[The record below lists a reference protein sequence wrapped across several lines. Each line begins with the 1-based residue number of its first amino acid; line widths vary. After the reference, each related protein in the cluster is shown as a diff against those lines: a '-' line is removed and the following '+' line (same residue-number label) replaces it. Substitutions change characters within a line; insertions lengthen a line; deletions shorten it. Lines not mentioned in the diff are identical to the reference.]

1 MSART
6 LLMRIGSSPVAVLL
20 AWFATRALLVGATT
34 GLVPYPDG
42 PLVINDVKL
51 YAEWSDLLVTGRF
64 PTGDDMWQYP
74 PAAGLAFALAA
85 LLGPNPVAAF
95 VGIVLAADLAIT
107 VVLLVAGR
115 RARGVTAFA
124 AARPQGV
131 GGNDAAWAWVVGGLL
146 VGPVLV
152 ARFDVLPTLF
162 AVIGLV
168 LATGVAASLAASRRT
183 HWASAAAGAAFSIG
197 ALLKAWPALLLVSV
211 PRRALP
217 AAIAGFIVAAA
228 VVLLGVSLWA
238 DGAVSF
244 LGEQGARG
252 LQIESV
258 GAWPFMVANAFAFD
272 VPTEFRYGAMEVD
285 LPITIPLGLA
295 ITLAGFAVLGVF
307 AVLRLLG
314 RLEGVAPADVA
325 LATVLVSVVTSR
337 VLSPQYSVWVVGVAA
352 VTFLDPRSRTRLAVW
367 LLVPSV
373 LVTQAIYPFGY
384 GSFTNGAWW
393 AVLLQSVRVVLLLAA
408 TVLAV
413 LAVIRAPDP
422 AKAARPR
429 SAAAAS
435 DG

>member
-1 MSART
+1 MKRDS
-6 LLMRIGSSPVAVLL
+6 LLTRLGSSTALVVV
-20 AWFATRALLVGATT
+20 AWFVTRALLLGAVT

-107 VVLLVAGR
+107 VVLLVAGH
-115 RARGVTAFA
+115 RARGDA
-124 AARPQGV
+124 AS
-131 GGNDAAWAWVVGGLL
+131 GNDAAWAWVIGGLL

-168 LATGVAASLAASRRT
+168 LATGVAASVAASRRRN
-183 HWASAAAGAAFSIG
+183 WVSAAAGAAFSVG
-197 ALLKAWPALLLVSV
+197 ALLKVWPALLLVSV

-228 VVLLGVSLWA
+228 VVLLGVGLWA

-258 GAWPFMVANAFAFD
+258 GAWPFMVANAFVFE

-295 ITLAGFAVLGVF
+295 ITVAGFAVLGAF
-307 AVLRLLG
+307 AVLRLIG
-314 RLEGVAPADVA
+314 RLEGVAPADIA

-352 VTFLDPRSRTRLAVW
+352 VTFLDPRSRSRLAVW
-367 LLVPSV
+367 LLIPSV

-384 GSFTNGAWW
+384 GSFTEGAWW
-393 AVLLQSVRVVLLLAA
+393 AVLLQSIRVVLLLAA
-408 TVLAV
+408 TVVAIVAV
-413 LAVIRAPDP
+413 VRAPRP
-422 AKAARPR
+422 AHPAPPR

-435 DG
+435 GG